1 MSTFP
6 FMFRRRTGEDKP
18 CDTLGVVNLKV
29 KVEDE
34 TSIRFFIDA
43 ETLLIDW
50 GDGES
55 TYQTS
60 HCYSQSGEYIIRII
74 GSAINTLDVSRCYVL
89 DLNVNGCPWLESLNC
104 SGNMLRTLDVS
115 GCRWLM
121 VLDCSLNN
129 LHELQFGEHAFL
141 KILDC
146 HMNLLKDLRLSGC
159 GGLLYLYAG
168 LNEMRNLDL
177 GCCPEIRCVDIGNN
191 CFTAGGLNRFFDSLP
206 FAPEGMSSRVMC
218 DLNQGY
224 GPNCDMD
231 LLRRKGWCPV

>member
-1 MSTFP
+1 MSAFP

-34 TSIRFFIDA
+34 TAVRFFIDA

-55 TYQTS
+55 TYKTS
-60 HCYSQSGEYIIRII
+60 HRYSQGGEYVVRIV
-74 GSAINTLDVSRCYVL
+74 GSAINALDISRCYVS
-89 DLNVNGCPWLESLNC
+89 DLNVCGCPWIEYLNC
-104 SGNMLRTLDVS
+104 SGNMLRVLDVS

-121 VLDCSLNN
+121 ALDCSLND
-129 LHELQFGEHAFL
+129 LHELRLGEHSFL

-146 HMNLLKDLRLSGC
+146 HTNLLKDLRLSGC
-159 GGLLYLYAG
+159 ANLLYLYG
-168 LNEMRNLDL
+168 SLNELRNLDL
-177 GCCPEIRCVDIGNN
+177 GCCQEIRCVDIGNN
-191 CFTAGGLNRFFDSLP
+191 CFNTGGLNRFFDSLP
-206 FAPEGMSSRVMC
+206 LAPAGEESRVMC

-224 GPNCDMD
+224 GSDCDMD
-231 LLRRKGWCPV
+231 LLRRKRWCSV